1 MYWLH
6 HLLCG
11 LSSGCHR
18 GNGDPLSPRQG
29 YFGPRSHGTRPQ
41 TQLGPRPLLPDETPG
56 GQRRKEK
63 NLTTDFT
70 DYTDSEFGFGSWAV
84 AVDTQVGLCFGP
96 RIGRGLLHKFL

>member
-11 LSSGCHR
+11 LSSGRHR

-70 DYTDSEFGFGSWAV
+70 DYTDSEFGFGSWADGGRHAGE
-84 AVDTQVGLCFGP
+84 AVFWHTHRERTFA
-96 RIGRGLLHKFL
+96 H